1 MIRPI
6 RALSVSLLLL
16 ALLAVHGNAAD
27 TAPPRSK
34 KQPDAHAKRAKTESK
49 EKEAAKPSKP
59 EASKP
64 AETKEA
70 DKAKTD
76 PKDSKTPGTKGATPA
91 AKDSTEESAKPT
103 PHRVKKGPFRIEVTL
118 EGVFEAQDMSEI
130 SVRPQEW
137 AGLSVLKAVE
147 HGAVVKRG
155 DLVLALDPEKID
167 RAIADLRVELQLGEL
182 AMKQAEQQ
190 QQAVEKLAPLDFDL
204 AERTQRA
211 ATEDLKQYFDV
222 DKPLS
227 LKSVEFMLQSAKDYL
242 EYEEEELR
250 QLEKMYKADD
260 LVEETEAIVL
270 KRTRDAVKRAKFM
283 LVRAQAQHDEV
294 LKLTLPRYEERIKD
308 FTQRAN
314 IEWNRA
320 KVSLPL
326 AQNKYRIDF
335 EKLKVQRTLAEE
347 KLTKLLADRAAMTVK
362 APGDGIIYYGKCV
375 RGKWTGGSLSGE
387 TLRRGAAVLPND
399 VVMTLVQPRPLQV
412 RATLPESQLQNVKA
426 GLAGTVEPAGFNNV
440 KLPVVVQRISAIPI
454 SSGNFDIQL
463 TAANDARANA
473 VMPGMN
479 GEVKLAPYKKADALT
494 VPPKA
499 VMSDDLDPQKQVV
512 FVVGKNDKPEKRT
525 VTVGKRN
532 ATQVEILQGIADG
545 DQVLLERPKE

>member
-6 RALSVSLLLL
+6 RALSVPLLLV
-16 ALLAVHGNAAD
+16 ALLAALGNTAGAA
-27 TAPPRSK
+27 PRKSK
-34 KQPDAHAKRAKTESK
+34 KQPDAPAKQAKAES
-49 EKEAAKPSKP
+49 KEAAKPSKP
-59 EASKP
+59 EPSK
-64 AETKEA
+64 ATETKES
-70 DKAKTD
+70 KQAKTD
-76 PKDSKTPGTKGATPA
+76 SKDSKTTETKGAAAA
-91 AKDSTEESAKPT
+91 AKDSAEEAAKPAS
-103 PHRVKKGPFRIEVTL
+103 HRVKKGPFRIDVTL
-118 EGVFEAQDMSEI
+118 EGVFEAQNMSEI

-147 HGAVVKRG
+147 NGAAVKRG
-155 DLVLALDPEKID
+155 DLLLALDTEKID
-167 RAIADLRVELQLGEL
+167 RAITDLRTELQLGEL
-182 AMKQAEQQ
+182 ALKQAEQQ
-190 QQAVEKLAPLDFDL
+190 QQAVEKLAPLDFEI
-204 AERTQRA
+204 AQRTQRNA
-211 ATEDLKQYFDV
+211 EEDLKQYVDV

-227 LKSVEFMLQSAKDYL
+227 LKSVEFMLQSTKDYL

-270 KRTRDAVKRAKFM
+270 KRARDAVKRAKFM

-308 FTQRAN
+308 VTQRAN

-326 AQNKYRIDF
+326 ALNKYRIDF
-335 EKLKVQRTLAEE
+335 EKLKVQRAQSEE

-362 APGDGIIYYGKCV
+362 APADGILYYGKCV
-375 RGKWTGGSLSGE
+375 RGKWTGTAMTGE

-399 VVMTLVQPRPLQV
+399 VVMTLVQTRPLQL

-426 GLAGTVEPAGFNNV
+426 GLAGTVEPAGFSDV
-440 KLPVVVQRISAIPI
+440 KLPAVVQRISAVPI
-454 SSGNFDIQL
+454 SSGSFDMQL
-463 TAANDARANA
+463 TVANDARADA
-473 VMPGMN
+473 VVPGMS
-479 GEVKLAPYKKADALT
+479 GEVKLTPYKKADALS

-499 VMSDDLDPQKQVV
+499 VMADELDPQKQVV

-532 ATQVEILQGIADG
+532 ATQVEILQGVADG